1 VPGSEG
7 DDATKAAGDLA
18 GRAMAAIDQLVDVV
32 HDKLL
37 RPVIMVARTVA
48 VSFILAICVIVLL
61 VAMGVGLLRVFDVYL
76 FASHQWASWATLGA
90 ASTLIGVFLWRFRR
104 EPST

>member
-1 VPGSEG
+1 MPGTEG
-7 DDATKAAGDLA
+7 DDAAKAAGDLA
-18 GRAMAAIDQLVDVV
+18 GRAMAAIDQLVDTV

-48 VSFILAICVIVLL
+48 VSFILTICLIVVF
-61 VAMGVGLLRVFDVYL
+61 VALGIGLLRVFDVYL

-90 ASTLIGVFLWRFRR
+90 ASTLIGVFLWRWRR
-104 EPST
+104 APTT